1 MRFASTGSLAVSRPP
16 PCAEAAASAEPR
28 QASPGNGFSLLETLT
43 ALTILAIALTGLFQ
57 AHAMATRSTGTA
69 DNYATARL
77 IGEARLAELATA
89 WNGGRSASK
98 GTHGNFAWS
107 FEATPHEAPWAAIKS
122 KENWRLYRLRVR
134 VAWAGGRD
142 LDLETL
148 KIGRES
154 APR

>member
-1 MRFASTGSLAVSRPP
+1 MRFASTGSLAVSPLP
-16 PCAEAAASAEPR
+16 PCTEADRAAAPPE
-28 QASPGNGFSLLETLT
+28 QAPGNGFTLLETLT

-57 AHAMATRSTGTA
+57 AHATATRSTGTA

-77 IGEARLAELATA
+77 IGEARLAEMATS
-89 WNGGRSASK
+89 WKGGRSTSK
-98 GTHGNFAWS
+98 GTYGEFAWS

-122 KENWRLYRLRVR
+122 KENWRLYRLHVR
-134 VAWAGGRD
+134 VAWANGRE

-148 KIGRES
+148 KLARES